1 MLTTTNPKPKRHG
14 IIGKII
20 DNEELHM
27 SKINLKG
34 ITSETTAGILILL
47 LALVNAILQIFGI
60 NIIPIK
66 DEDITAIVSTVFLI
80 LTTLYNTWKNRN
92 ITSASQITQNITDAI
107 KNGVILEED
116 VKTLIDKIKE
126 SKTGDTE

>member
-1 MLTTTNPKPKRHG
+1 
-14 IIGKII
+14 
-20 DNEELHM
+20 M